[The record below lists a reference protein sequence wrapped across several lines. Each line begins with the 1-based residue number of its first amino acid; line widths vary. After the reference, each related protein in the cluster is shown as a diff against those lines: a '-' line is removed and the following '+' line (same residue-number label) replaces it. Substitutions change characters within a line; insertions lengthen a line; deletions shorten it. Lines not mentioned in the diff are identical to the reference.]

1 MSEDSKREKLT
12 LEDSGEAAGDIELAY
27 REAMAAL
34 DEAEIQVGNAFS
46 DIVDETEDASE
57 HQEQA
62 FVSIGENLARD
73 LQTDTGDDVSIKAA
87 SDERV
92 TAREV
97 IEAALFVGGD
107 VSLTARRLAGFIGSD
122 VESGAAVRI
131 IDQLNQDY
139 SRDNRPYEIQLREG
153 GFQLQLREG
162 FARLQSQVYGT
173 GPRKTRLAPDVLEM
187 LAFVAWNQP
196 VDAADLSAT
205 GRTKPMTAVRQL
217 IRLQL
222 LEVERTG
229 STRSDVAYRTTRQF
243 LELFNLKSLDDLPQA
258 DIFAFK

>member
-1 MSEDSKREKLT
+1 MSETSKHKDLSFEHS
-12 LEDSGEAAGDIELAY
+12 EEPADDIELAY

-34 DEAEIQVGNAFS
+34 DEAEIQVGNAFNEIADQS
-46 DIVDETEDASE
+46 EAASE
-57 HQEQA
+57 NQEQA

-73 LQTDTGDDVSIKAA
+73 LQKNPGEVSIETT

-107 VSLTARRLAGFIGSD
+107 VALTARRLAGFIGSD

-139 SRDNRPYEIQLREG
+139 SRDNRPYEIRLHEG
-153 GFQLQLREG
+153 GFRLQLREG
-162 FARLQSQVYGT
+162 FTQLQSHVYGT
-173 GPRKTRLAPDVLEM
+173 GPKEIRLAPEVLEM

-196 VDAADLSAT
+196 VDAKDVSET
-205 GRTKPMTAVRQL
+205 GRAKPMTAVRQL

-229 STRSDVAYRTTRQF
+229 SKRSDVAYRTTNRF

>member
-1 MSEDSKREKLT
+1 MSEDSKREDLSF
-12 LEDSGEAAGDIELAY
+12 EDSGEAVGDIELAY
-27 REAMAAL
+27 REAMAAM
-34 DEAEIQVGNAFS
+34 DEAEIQVGNAFNE
-46 DIVDETEDASE
+46 IVDETEDASE
-57 HQEQA
+57 HPEQA

-73 LQTDTGDDVSIKAA
+73 LQMDTDDVSIEAV
-87 SDERV
+87 SDERI
-92 TAREV
+92 TAREI

-107 VSLTARRLAGFIGSD
+107 VALTARRLAGFIGSD

-131 IDQLNQDY
+131 IDQLNQNY
-139 SRDNRPYEIQLREG
+139 SRDNRPYEIQLHEG

-162 FARLQSQVYGT
+162 FTRLQSQVYGM
-173 GPRKTRLAPDVLEM
+173 GPKETRLAPDVLEM

-205 GRTKPMTAVRQL
+205 GRAKPMTAVRKL

-229 STRSDVAYRTTRQF
+229 SKRSDVAYRTTRQF